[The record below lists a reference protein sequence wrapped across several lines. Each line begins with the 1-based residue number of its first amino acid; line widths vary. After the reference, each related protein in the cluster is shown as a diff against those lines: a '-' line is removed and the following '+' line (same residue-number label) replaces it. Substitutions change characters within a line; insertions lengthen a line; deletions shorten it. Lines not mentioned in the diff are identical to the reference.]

1 MVVSLFSSDLYRRNL
16 ILKQCLCLI
25 AFTLV
30 VILPTRA
37 DDLTA
42 ASLDLCE
49 KVKSCAMAQVAE
61 QDLTPQMRE
70 MMQPM
75 LDNMCANMQ
84 SRIGEVPT
92 GHPLYAPAVACMRS
106 MEEIMTCAM
115 MQNSGNMTT
124 PECEAYQKLAQEA
137 NTQP

>member
-1 MVVSLFSSDLYRRNL
+1 M
-16 ILKQCLCLI
+16 LKQCLCLI

-30 VILPTRA
+30 AILPARA

-49 KVKSCAMAQVAE
+49 KVKSCAMSQVAE

-92 GHPLYAPAVACMRS
+92 GHEMYEPALACMRS
-106 MEEIMTCAM
+106 MEEKMTCEM
-115 MQNSGNMTT
+115 MQDPDNMRT
-124 PECEAYQKLAQEA
+124 PECEAYEKLAQEA

>member
-1 MVVSLFSSDLYRRNL
+1 M
-16 ILKQCLCLI
+16 LKQRLFLI
-25 AFTLV
+25 VLTLV
-30 VILPTRA
+30 ANLPAHA
-37 DDLTA
+37 DDLIT

-61 QDLTPQMRE
+61 QDLTPQARE
-70 MMQPM
+70 MMKPM

-92 GHPLYAPAVACMRS
+92 GHPMYARALACMRS
-106 MEEIMTCAM
+106 MEKTLTCEM
-115 MQNSGNMTT
+115 MQDPENMRT
-124 PECEAYQKLAQEA
+124 PECEAYEELAQEA

>member
-1 MVVSLFSSDLYRRNL
+1 M
-16 ILKQCLCLI
+16 LKQRLFLI
-25 AFTLV
+25 GLALV
-30 VILPTRA
+30 ANLPAHA

-49 KVKSCAMAQVAE
+49 KVKSCAVAQMGE

-92 GHPLYAPAVACMRS
+92 GHAMYAPALACMRS
-106 MEEIMTCAM
+106 MEKTLTCAM
-115 MQNSGNMTT
+115 MQDPEGMRT
-124 PECEAYQKLAQEA
+124 PECDAYEKLAQEA

>member
-1 MVVSLFSSDLYRRNL
+1 M
-16 ILKQCLCLI
+16 LKQCLCLI

-30 VILPTRA
+30 AILPARA

-49 KVKSCAMAQVAE
+49 KVKSCALAQVAE
-61 QDLTPQMRE
+61 QDLSPQMRE

-84 SRIGEVPT
+84 SKVGEVPT
-92 GHPLYAPAVACMRS
+92 GHPMYEPALACMRS
-106 MEEIMTCAM
+106 LEKIMNCEM
-115 MQNSGNMTT
+115 MQNPESMTT
-124 PECEAYQKLAQEA
+124 PECEAYEKLAQEA
-137 NTQP
+137 NTQN